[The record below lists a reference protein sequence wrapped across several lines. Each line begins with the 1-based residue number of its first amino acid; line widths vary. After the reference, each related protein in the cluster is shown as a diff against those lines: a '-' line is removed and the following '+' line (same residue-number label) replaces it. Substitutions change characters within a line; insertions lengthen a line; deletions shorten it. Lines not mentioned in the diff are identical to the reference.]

1 MLQPA
6 RGTNAVMGEATKRVE
21 DYRKLQQRWR
31 DRNMGRRGNNAEGEW
46 LKAPLAVL
54 EDRDRRLRM
63 QPMPM
68 GEPLPGY
75 SALDKKLRAAKE

>member
-63 QPMPM
+63 QPTMM